1 MEHSQQVN
9 RSLHSLEKRKQRQ
22 QLLRQP
28 ALIAVTLA
36 IILILVIFSIYPLLE
51 VFRQTIWDNGLDFSV
66 LQKTLSSSYFWKAF
80 GNSVLLGLTTAAIST
95 VVGFIFAFAVTRTE
109 MPGKKF
115 FHMIAMLPIVSPPFV
130 MALAMI
136 TMFGRSGM
144 ITKGLLGITNANV
157 YGMHSLVIVQALAMF
172 PLAYLNLRGILESI
186 NTSVED
192 AAQSLGASRGK
203 VFRSVTLPLCIP
215 AIFSSILI
223 VFIKSISDFGNPQL
237 LGGDFSTLSS
247 QAYLQINGMH
257 NLRGGAL
264 IAVSILLPSVLAFV
278 IQKYWVSK
286 KSFVSVT
293 GKPTA
298 GSQRI
303 NEKHIVA
310 PLFIICVI
318 FTLIVLLFYLT
329 VVMISFVKTWGVDM
343 TPTLDNFRFAF
354 QRGASYIQGS
364 LILAVIA
371 TPITAIMGMIIAYLV
386 IRKNF
391 LGKRFIEFS
400 SILAFAV
407 PGIVLGIGYIL
418 AFNKPP
424 ILLTGSATIIIMAL
438 VFRNM
443 SVGIESGTNS
453 LRQVDPCIEE
463 ASSSLGA
470 STPRTFLKITLP
482 LMRSALYTSLVN
494 SFVRSMTSISA
505 VIFIVSVNWNLL
517 TVLIMSEVEASRFG
531 VASAYCVILMLIVF
545 AAFAVMDLLVNR
557 LGKRKGA

>member
-1 MEHSQQVN
+1 MEHSQIVN
-9 RSLHSLEKRKQRQ
+9 RDLRSLEKSKQRQ

-28 ALIAVTLA
+28 TLIAVTLA
-36 IILILVIFSIYPLLE
+36 IIFILVIFSIYPLLE
-51 VFRQTIWDNGLDFSV
+51 VFRQTVWDNGFDFSV

-95 VVGFIFAFAVTRTE
+95 VVGYIFAFAVTRTE

-115 FHMIAMLPIVSPPFV
+115 FHLIAMLPIVSPPFV

-157 YGMHSLVIVQALAMF
+157 YGMHSLVIVQSLAMF

-203 VFRSVTLPLCIP
+203 VFMSVTLPLCVP

-237 LGGDFSTLSS
+237 LGGDFATLSS

-298 GSQRI
+298 GTQRI
-303 NEKHIVA
+303 DEKRIVA
-310 PLFIICVI
+310 PLFIICAI
-318 FTLIVLLFYLT
+318 FALIVLLFYVT
-329 VVMISFVKTWGVDM
+329 VVLISFVKTWGVDM
-343 TPTLDNFRFAF
+343 TLTLENYRFAF

-364 LILAVIA
+364 LILALIA
-371 TPITAIMGMIIAYLV
+371 TPITAFMGMIIAYLV

-400 SILAFAV
+400 SILTFAV

-424 ILLTGSATIIIMAL
+424 ILLTGSATILIMAL

-463 ASSSLGA
+463 ASASLGA
-470 STPRTFLKITLP
+470 STPRTFLRITLP